1 MIYDTIVIGR
11 GPAGISL
18 AIYLKRFNYNPL
30 VIAYSD
36 GALGDAHYID
46 NYYGLSHIKGS
57 ELVEAGVKQAK
68 ELQIDMVDAEVT
80 SVEVLDH
87 IYVTT
92 TNGNFE
98 AKTLFLAMG
107 KKKSGLKIPTA
118 HSFDGS
124 GVSYCAIC
132 DGFFFK
138 GKKIG
143 LVGAGAYMESEY
155 NVLKR
160 FSNDITIFTEG
171 EDINISNVKIVKDK
185 ITELCGSDK
194 LEYVQTIGE
203 KYNIDGLF
211 IALGTQ
217 SGASLA
223 SHLGLATDEKGYLI
237 VDKNYM
243 TNINHIYAGGD
254 IIGGLLQVS
263 KAVSDGA
270 NAAISIKKDLDI
282 NKDME

>member
-11 GPAGISL
+11 GPAGISA

-30 VIAYSD
+30 VIAYND
-36 GALGDAHYID
+36 GALADAHYID

-57 ELVEAGVKQAK
+57 DLVDAGVNQAK
-68 ELQIDMVDAEVT
+68 ELQVEMLDAEVT

-92 TNGNFE
+92 TKGNFE

-107 KKKSGLKIPTA
+107 KKKSGLKITSA
-118 HSFDGS
+118 HSFDGK

-138 GKKIG
+138 GKRIG
-143 LVGAGAYMESEY
+143 LVGAGAYMEAEY

-171 EDINISNVKIVKDK
+171 KDVDIPDAKIVKDNIK
-185 ITELCGSDK
+185 ELSGNERLESVVTENGQY
-194 LEYVQTIGE
+194 E
-203 KYNIDGLF
+203 IDGLF

-217 SGASLA
+217 SGSSLA
-223 SHLGLATDEKGYLI
+223 SHLGLLTDEKGYI
-237 VDKNYM
+237 VVDKNYM

-263 KAVSDGA
+263 KAVADGA
-270 NAAISIKKDLDI
+270 NAAISIKRDLDN
-282 NKDME
+282 NK